1 MKNSRND
8 LFKLNLCIRGLG
20 NLVTDL
26 HSDIYEY
33 AYILTFRR
41 SMKIYAK
48 EFYDPDDAPMNDL
61 EYFSKTGDLYVTN
74 CYRSIMKLIDY
85 KLELTKR
92 FGIDE
97 TEDLLNGAIILE
109 SERYKP
115 YCLISKRSKSYKK
128 LVLYYERLLVESI
141 KSLYTYACV
150 LTAQSYKIPRVLT
163 KQFELPEPDCYRLL
177 NSDDN
182 NVLLLN
188 ALIVDLKIVLLDLRR
203 IKAEMLFKNILNK
216 RSQV

>member
-8 LFKLNLCIRGLG
+8 IFDLNLCIRGLG

-61 EYFSKTGDLYVTN
+61 EYFLTTGDLYVTN
-74 CYRSIMKLIDY
+74 CYWSIIKLIDY

-97 TEDLLNGAIILE
+97 TDDLLNDAIILE

-163 KQFELPEPDCYRLL
+163 KQFELAEPDCYRLL

-188 ALIVDLKIVLLDLRR
+188 ALIVDLKIVLLDLKR
-203 IKAEMLFKNILNK
+203 IKAEMLFKTILNK
-216 RSQV
+216 RSPV